1 MACRGGRVGEAQMEG
16 GVSQKIIMAAK
27 EMEKGRGSLCFQGG
41 SSIVEKDSQEID
53 VWLMQC

>member
-1 MACRGGRVGEAQMEG
+1 MGVEDAQMEG

-27 EMEKGRGSLCFQGG
+27 EVEKEEGKSLQGESSIMEKDG
-41 SSIVEKDSQEID
+41 QEIE

>member
-27 EMEKGRGSLCFQGG
+27 EMEKGKGKSLFPRRIINCR
-41 SSIVEKDSQEID
+41 ER
-53 VWLMQC
+53 